1 MAKNLADL
9 RRMPRGQLDK
19 LRKDELIESILAT
32 NANDDGAIGRVETR
46 LDKIFEEMAAI
57 RHSYNVSEEANN
69 RKMQDMK
76 TKLDRFS
83 EIITKQQMFL
93 ENIDRKERE
102 NHLVVLGVPE
112 ESESLDEASNDSD
125 KLEKIWTKM
134 GVDATRVS
142 YRRLGRNV
150 QVGKK
155 RPLLVVIRSKE
166 KRDNVLD
173 KAKTLKDAGYLYAR
187 IYVRKINIQ
196 KSVRSGIV

>member
-1 MAKNLADL
+1 M
-9 RRMPRGQLDK
+9 
-19 LRKDELIESILAT
+19 
-32 NANDDGAIGRVETR
+32 
-46 LDKIFEEMAAI
+46 
-57 RHSYNVSEEANN
+57 
-69 RKMQDMK
+69 
-76 TKLDRFS
+76 
-83 EIITKQQMFL
+83 MFL

-142 YRRLGRNV
+142 YRRLGKNV

-155 RPLLVVIRSKE
+155 RPLLVVVRSKE

-173 KAKTLKDAGYLYAR
+173 KAKTLKDAGDLYAR
-187 IYVRKINIQ
+187 IYVKKDQHPEVRKEWNRLREPEQNERNRPDNQHATIRLDTRERKLYRNY
-196 KSVRSGIV
+196 IVIDSWNPHSF